1 MNFRD
6 NCSLNPTLWSGGVGP
21 SDIPR
26 TLAALAAIARVPALA
41 QLFPVGS
48 RSCALQPHC
57 AYAPSPRV
65 QADFAPRGLHK
76 CAATARLSN
85 ASRRA
90 TVTRRRCRTNGFRR
104 RKPSERRNTGAGDRT
119 QREDSGMAT
128 GLYLLQDG
136 TIMVAYGERKIP
148 IGPAQYK
155 ANGYKPPFEKL
166 KAKSSSADKPL
177 RAEYRPRDRRPAH

>member
-1 MNFRD
+1 MRRNR
-6 NCSLNPTLWSGGVGP
+6 
-21 SDIPR
+21 
-26 TLAALAAIARVPALA
+26 
-41 QLFPVGS
+41 PVVK
-48 RSCALQPHC
+48 CI
-57 AYAPSPRV
+57 SPRYGH
-65 QADFAPRGLHK
+65 P
-76 CAATARLSN
+76 TPLSDE
-85 ASRRA
+85 R
-90 TVTRRRCRTNGFRR
+90 FRR

-166 KAKSSSADKPL
+166 KAKSSSAEKPL
-177 RAEYRPRDRRPAH
+177 RAEYRPRERRPAH